1 MRPEKFL
8 RLAAITLI
16 IFVSLFTFTPVKAN
30 SDIPDIN
37 DLPVTGSPE
46 TQVVDTLASIV
57 DASVRADEIRTQQEI
72 EEFHNF
78 VTSVINGNSSQ
89 VVGIFVN
96 DVLSLPIDQQPSS
109 NAGYITT
116 QENLAT
122 QFRLAAQ
129 YGSIGILAHNFLAGE
144 NFFELS
150 EGMIVTIVY
159 GDGSTDDYLINS
171 IQEYQALS
179 PYSPYSEFIDLET
192 NQKLTAT
199 ELFYHVYANE
209 NIVVLQTCIEAEGID
224 SWGRLFVSA
233 TLIS

>member
-8 RLAAITLI
+8 RLAAAILI
-16 IFVSLFTFTPVKAN
+16 VLISLFTFTPVKAN
-30 SDIPDIN
+30 SDIPDTN

-46 TQVVDTLASIV
+46 VQTIDTLASIV
-57 DASVRADEIRTQQEI
+57 NASARTNEIKTQQEI

-78 VTSVINGNSSQ
+78 VTSVINGNNSQ
-89 VVGIFVN
+89 IVGVFVSN
-96 DVLSLPIDQQPSS
+96 ILSLPIEQQPAS

-116 QENLAT
+116 KENQAT
-122 QFRLAAQ
+122 QFGLAAQ

-144 NFFELS
+144 YFFELS
-150 EGMIVTIVY
+150 EGMTITIVY
-159 GDGSTDDYLINS
+159 GDGSSDEYLINS
-171 IQEYQALS
+171 IQQYQALS

-192 NQKLTAT
+192 NQQLTAT
-199 ELFYHVYANE
+199 DLFYRVYDND
-209 NIVVLQTCIEAEGID
+209 NTVVLQTCIEANGID